1 MSGRANEV
9 MKINDDEDESAPKK
23 KAVSLSER
31 VNIVIEKALGL
42 SERMYII
49 FRKLHLN
56 ALVSASTLL
65 FQASGKTWYKKTSI
79 WRRRRHP

>member
-31 VNIVIEKALGL
+31 INIIKEK
-42 SERMYII
+42 
-49 FRKLHLN
+49 
-56 ALVSASTLL
+56 
-65 FQASGKTWYKKTSI
+65 
-79 WRRRRHP
+79 